1 MTFYRNILIWLLAND
16 WYFEGLIFS
25 FGWQTQY
32 KFWSWTG
39 VLELLAPEPFSFTVI
54 ITGFRSPALRNVKS
68 IDRHTVCWIDKWIEK
83 DWNEREGW
91 ERALRES
98 WERAERELKRAERA
112 ERELRKSSREQRAE
126 RGLKKSCEW
135 EGSHIHSLGGSY
147 ILCPPKGEAAVRP
160 ELKVERLGKR

>member
-1 MTFYRNILIWLLAND
+1 M
-16 WYFEGLIFS
+16 IFS

-83 DWNEREGW
+83 DWNEE
-91 ERALRES
+91 ERQRG
-98 WERAERELKRAERA
+98 RVREREMERKIERKNTRKKEI
-112 ERELRKSSREQRAE
+112 ERERERE
-126 RGLKKSCEW
+126 
-135 EGSHIHSLGGSY
+135 
-147 ILCPPKGEAAVRP
+147 
-160 ELKVERLGKR
+160 KR